1 MNKIYNKLKQQKENL
16 RQESSMSFNKGLD
29 GMDKIRLYHFLIRIF
44 KKLTKLSH
52 VNVRSYK

>member
-29 GMDKIRLYHFLIRIF
+29 GMDKIKYVCIIF
-44 KKLTKLSH
+44 
-52 VNVRSYK
+52 